1 MTSTL
6 FTCFLLYERGNSRN
20 TLSNQNKCVNLQAHE
35 TDNDALLFG
44 RWGVDVNN
52 SSQQPTFVVDRLQD
66 IIKIL

>member
-1 MTSTL
+1 VTGGL
-6 FTCFLLYERGNSRN
+6 ERGWNSG
-20 TLSNQNKCVNLQAHE
+20 
-35 TDNDALLFG
+35 DALLFG